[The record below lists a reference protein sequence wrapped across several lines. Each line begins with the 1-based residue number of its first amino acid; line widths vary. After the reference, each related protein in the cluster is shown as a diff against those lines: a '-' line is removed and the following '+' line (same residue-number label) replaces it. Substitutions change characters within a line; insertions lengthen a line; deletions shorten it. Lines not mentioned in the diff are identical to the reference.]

1 MRAAGATG
9 AATRIIRWPEA
20 EPGYRPIGRSAL
32 LHLVYL
38 AAEAPLAGTTGY
50 GAMDVGADEGT
61 TVPIEPLAL
70 VSGAVVVTDGAVLA
84 GVAAEGGMAPGL
96 VLVFSFLP
104 QAPSA
109 SSAEKATT
117 VVARR
122 VFGDIKRI
130 KKPSGIN

>member
-1 MRAAGATG
+1 
-9 AATRIIRWPEA
+9 
-20 EPGYRPIGRSAL
+20 
-32 LHLVYL
+32 
-38 AAEAPLAGTTGY
+38 
-50 GAMDVGADEGT
+50 MDDGADEGT
-61 TVPIEPLAL
+61 TVPTEPLAL

-84 GVAAEGGMAPGL
+84 GVAAEGGMVPGL

-104 QAPSA
+104 QATSA

>member
-20 EPGYRPIGRSAL
+20 EPGYRQISWSAL
-32 LHLVYL
+32 PRLGYL
-38 AAEAPLAGTTGY
+38 TAEAPLAGTIGY
-50 GAMDVGADEGT
+50 GVMDVGADEGT
-61 TVPIEPLAL
+61 TVPIAPLAL

-117 VVARR
+117 VAVIR
-122 VFGDIKRI
+122 VFGNIKRI
-130 KKPSGIN
+130 KNLL